1 MTKVRKPRKPRAKAL
16 QAAPEPAIIKAETCS
31 GRPPD
36 LRGHL
41 YKIDGM
47 VAALARQVDDLY
59 QASPSVMDLSIEDKA
74 YMAVSECA
82 WPAVVLIEHLQE
94 MLKAAGEMADKLE
107 A

>member
-16 QAAPEPAIIKAETCS
+16 QAAPEPAIRTET

-47 VAALARQVDDLY
+47 VAALARQIDDLHE
-59 QASPSVMDLSIEDKA
+59 ASPSVMDLSVEDKA